1 MWGFHHAHTPT
12 PTYTKPITSTHYAG
26 KEKTK
31 GQGRKKKYHMQIGK
45 FSYHLARKGKRLTRK
60 QCSEKKGGGAGVEPQ
75 TCWSASRNPTTLLGS
90 RYSTKRDPN
99 RGTTICSALLIKQ
112 EKEGKKGDVSTG
124 IRTLH
129 LMKDPRT
136 IYHCATTHC
145 LTEEGTKPT

>member
-1 MWGFHHAHTPT
+1 MCHHAHTPT

-31 GQGRKKKYHMQIGK
+31 CQGRGKNTTCKIIGK
-45 FSYHLARKGKRLTRK
+45 FSYQLARK
-60 QCSEKKGGGAGVEPQ
+60 EKISKKTMFRQKGGGAGVEPQ
-75 TCWSASRNPTTLLGS
+75 TCWSANRIPTTLLGS
-90 RYSTKRDPN
+90 RYSAKEDPS
-99 RGTTICSALLIKQ
+99 RGTTNCSALLIKQ
-112 EKEGKKGDVSTG
+112 EKENKKGDESTG